1 MSYRS
6 SYTGP
11 QVSTAVKYMTHSNVG
26 TVLTFDSSANFPA
39 ADGGDDSLKGPY
51 FRNSKTGTLYDDNGM
66 LIATKFLFVDALSNI
81 MYRWRYLTQEEW
93 LESHDNLDDYP
104 ADGYSYVP
112 CSGAGSGDLV
122 WEPLE

>member
-26 TVLTFDSSANFPA
+26 TVLTFDSSINFPA
-39 ADGGDDSLKGPY
+39 PDGGDDSLKGPY

-66 LIATKFLFVDALSNI
+66 LIASKFLFVDSLTNI
-81 MYRWRYLTQEEW
+81 MYRWRYLSQEEW
-93 LESHDNLDDYP
+93 LETHDNLDDYP
-104 ADGYSYVP
+104 SDGYSYVP

-122 WEPLE
+122 WTPLE